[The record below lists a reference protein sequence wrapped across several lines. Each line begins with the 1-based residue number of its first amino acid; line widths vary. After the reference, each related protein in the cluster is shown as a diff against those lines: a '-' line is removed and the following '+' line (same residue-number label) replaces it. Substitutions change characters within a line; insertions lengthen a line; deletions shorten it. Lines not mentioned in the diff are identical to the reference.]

1 MYYLLAKT
9 CYSVSPMKLSVIEI
23 IKLGYKYIHLW
34 PARAELEQYFVEYRT
49 IKVSRLV
56 CRIMPGVALF
66 SVIMQLYFGS
76 LAILSQALVYG
87 LFMMS
92 FPLQALLIMGVKADK
107 FLPPALANWYKES
120 VARVNESGGDIKLSV
135 QRPRYIDLAYLL
147 NLTYKNQFKSE

>member
-1 MYYLLAKT
+1 
-9 CYSVSPMKLSVIEI
+9 MKLSVIEI
-23 IKLGYKYIHLW
+23 IKLGHKYIHLW
-34 PARAELEQYFVEYRT
+34 PVRAELEQYFVEYRT

-56 CRIMPGVALF
+56 CRVMPGVAVF

-76 LAILSQALVYG
+76 QAILSQALVYG
-87 LFMMS
+87 LFMLS